1 MLFRSDRA
9 VTVYTHQSD
18 QFSVFS
24 TQVISCLE
32 REALFVL
39 GGLLDHDTD
48 LDIQE
53 HATDTHGYTE
63 QTFAL
68 CYLLGFSFVPHIKNC
83 KKQQLYRPD
92 DQSLGAIDE
101 LFAETIDLSLIKE
114 QWDSLVRVAASLKNR
129 IVQPHVVAKR
139 LSNLGSTHPLS
150 KALTHLGRLVKTTYL
165 FRYMSDRE
173 LRRAVRQM
181 LNRGE
186 GRHQLVDHIFF
197 GNQGRFRSGDYFEM
211 MNKSSCLSLI
221 SNAVL
226 VWNTWHMGKIRQEM

>member
-1 MLFRSDRA
+1 M
-9 VTVYTHQSD
+9 
-18 QFSVFS
+18 
-24 TQVISCLE
+24 
-32 REALFVL
+32 
-39 GGLLDHDTD
+39 
-48 LDIQE
+48 
-53 HATDTHGYTE
+53 
-63 QTFAL
+63 
-68 CYLLGFSFVPHIKNC
+68 
-83 KKQQLYRPD
+83 
-92 DQSLGAIDE
+92 
-101 LFAETIDLSLIKE
+101 
-114 QWDSLVRVAASLKNR
+114 KNR

-226 VWNTWHMGKIRQEM
+226 VWNTWHMGKILEKAECDVNAFLPEELAHVHPLMFRHLTVNGTYDFSGQSNRATLS